1 LAKEIVEK
9 HTEFKFLL
17 SSLENSNKSI
27 FEDKLI
33 KLFEGREDRI
43 LAIKNWYYPQRKSKK
58 DKRRN
63 W

>member
-1 LAKEIVEK
+1 MAKEIVEK